1 MSLHF
6 LRFPQ
11 TPTVTVAV
19 RARCLAQF
27 RGAIVIVLLCTT
39 SAQGRRAVE
48 SAHNFLRGQD
58 FSVGAL
64 DLDKCRPRP
73 VSPDEKRK
81 ILESLAGVCCEVK
94 KLDKRARETLVSLER
109 VLRAHERQSVYE
121 LKVVEASQARVGTYH
136 RAVVLIP
143 RPVIYLLTPE
153 ELQATVAHEIG
164 HDYVWAEYQLAEKR
178 KDNVRLRQLELFCD
192 AVAIVT
198 LRRVGVE
205 PINLIRALMKLDL
218 ANQEFGSARDDRY
231 PSLAERKN
239 FAHAIMGW
247 VTEASQAA
255 SQNNITL
262 PFPVA
267 LGFNFP
273 TLPCTV
279 PVPKHGVLAT
289 QLPITP

>member
-1 MSLHF
+1 
-6 LRFPQ
+6 
-11 TPTVTVAV
+11 
-19 RARCLAQF
+19 
-27 RGAIVIVLLCTT
+27 
-39 SAQGRRAVE
+39 
-48 SAHNFLRGQD
+48 
-58 FSVGAL
+58 
-64 DLDKCRPRP
+64 
-73 VSPDEKRK
+73 
-81 ILESLAGVCCEVK
+81 
-94 KLDKRARETLVSLER
+94 
-109 VLRAHERQSVYE
+109 VYE